1 MIRLCRQPPEAG
13 NADQY
18 DITRLTPLPDSP
30 LRGRT
35 VFFLGSSVT
44 NGAAS
49 QHQALPEYFAARL
62 GCRSIKEAVDG
73 TTLANDAPD
82 SYIQRLLPH
91 LDREAVDLFVC
102 QLSTNDAG
110 QHKPLGETASGTD
123 PADFDTRT
131 VTGAIQWIIATVGRR
146 WHCPVVFYTNARFD
160 SPAYDAMVRR
170 LKELQQKWQIGVL
183 DLWSDAGFNAIS
195 PQQRAL
201 YMRDEIH
208 PYRAG
213 YRDWWCPELER
224 QLLAYLAQNPVR

>member
-1 MIRLCRQPPEAG
+1 MRHDPSLPPAPEAG

-110 QHKPLGETASGTD
+110 QHKPLGRPP
-123 PADFDTRT
+123 PAPTRRT
-131 VTGAIQWIIATVGRR
+131 LTPAL
-146 WHCPVVFYTNARFD
+146 
-160 SPAYDAMVRR
+160 SPAPSS
-170 LKELQQKWQIGVL
+170 GSSP
-183 DLWSDAGFNAIS
+183 LWGGDGTARWSFT
-195 PQQRAL
+195 PTPAL
-201 YMRDEIH
+201 TA
-208 PYRAG
+208 PPTTPWSG
-213 YRDWWCPELER
+213 G
-224 QLLAYLAQNPVR
+224 